1 MLTLIWI
8 IYKSISFTGRI
19 SFHDLSPT
27 PHKERGSKQRKK
39 TIKDPL
45 LTGEENLKIV
55 ADAHQKTLKKEELE
69 EEKNKIVKQY
79 VKNRQRGRGRG
90 RARGVK
96 RGGYINNPKL

>member
-1 MLTLIWI
+1 M
-8 IYKSISFTGRI
+8 
-19 SFHDLSPT
+19 
-27 PHKERGSKQRKK
+27 
-39 TIKDPL
+39 
-45 LTGEENLKIV
+45 

-79 VKNRQRGRGRG
+79 VKNRQRGRGRA